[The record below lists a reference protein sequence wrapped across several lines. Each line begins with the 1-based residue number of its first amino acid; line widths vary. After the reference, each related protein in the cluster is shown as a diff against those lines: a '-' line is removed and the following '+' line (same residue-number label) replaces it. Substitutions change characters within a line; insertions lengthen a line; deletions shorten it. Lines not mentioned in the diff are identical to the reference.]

1 MKNNLSKIFIILFL
15 LFNSISSKAIEQFN
29 FDVTEIEI
37 INDGNIIR
45 GLKRGV
51 VTTNDGIKLI
61 ANEFKYNKSLNLL
74 EAEGSVWDSGP
85 SGSGNCSSIKLQNAF
100 ILQK

>member
-1 MKNNLSKIFIILFL
+1 MKNKISKIFIILFL
-15 LFNSISSKAIEQFN
+15 LFSSISSKAIEQFN

-51 VTTNDGIKLI
+51 VTTNDGIKLT
-61 ANEFKYNKSLNLL
+61 ANEFEYNKSLYF
-74 EAEGSVWDSGP
+74 E
-85 SGSGNCSSIKLQNAF
+85 
-100 ILQK
+100 